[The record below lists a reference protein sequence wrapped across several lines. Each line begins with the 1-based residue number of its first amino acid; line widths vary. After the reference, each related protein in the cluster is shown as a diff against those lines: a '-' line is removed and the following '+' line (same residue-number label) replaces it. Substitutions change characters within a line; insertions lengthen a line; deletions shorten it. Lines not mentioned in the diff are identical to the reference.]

1 MADRIWR
8 FDMANHLTRFNPF
21 GDLAGFE
28 SLRGL
33 DDFFGRFPLASSF
46 AGRGDEPRLNI
57 DVTETEQ
64 AYAVKAEVPGA
75 RKEDIKVSLEGNV
88 VSIRVEKTRED
99 VEKEGET
106 VLRRERY
113 HGVQMRRFSLG
124 HDIDASGATAR
135 CTDGV
140 LELTLPK
147 KASAQG
153 ARQLDIQ

>member
-1 MADRIWR
+1 
-8 FDMANHLTRFNPF
+8 MANHLTRFNPF

-28 SLRGL
+28 SLRGV
-33 DDFFGRFPLASSF
+33 DDFFNRFPLASALS
-46 AGRGDEPRLNI
+46 GRADEPRLNI

-75 RKEDIKVSLEGNV
+75 RKEDVKVSIEGNV

-99 VEKEGET
+99 EQKEGET

-124 HDIDASGATAR
+124 HDIDVSVR
-135 CTDGV
+135 
-140 LELTLPK
+140 
-147 KASAQG
+147 
-153 ARQLDIQ
+153 

>member
-1 MADRIWR
+1 
-8 FDMANHLTRFNPF
+8 MANHLTRFNPF

-28 SLRGL
+28 SLRGI
-33 DDFFGRFPLASSF
+33 DDFFNRFPLTSALS
-46 AGRGDEPRLNI
+46 GRGDEPRLNI

-75 RKEDIKVSLEGNV
+75 RKEDVKVSIEGNV

-124 HDIDASGATAR
+124 HDIDVAGASAR
-135 CTDGV
+135 CADGV

-147 KASAQG
+147 KESSQG